1 MINNATFDSRRD
13 QRWFLTGLG
22 ILCALGAGWL
32 VGTWGTMGA
41 VLTVG
46 VPVAVVVLF
55 GVLADPRIGLFLYLN
70 LSFIIG
76 WTRFLESEI
85 PVGTGLDGLAMLT
98 LLSTFL
104 NGKRMNWTRLRQPIF
119 WLLVVWLAF
128 TILEYFNPEHPYP
141 AAWFYG
147 ARSMSLSWFFLGII
161 VLVTPLTKK
170 DIKLIIGTWLFWSLI
185 AALWGFKQQYIGLEP
200 AELRWLALGAEKQHI
215 IWGQLR
221 SFSYYSDAGQF
232 GSEMAGVTL
241 VCLLLVVEL
250 KSWGYRLIFAVLALV
265 FFWGFAVSGTRGAL
279 FVILAGV
286 PAYLAL
292 KRNVMHI
299 LRGLMVIIPVMIIL
313 LFTHI
318 GDGVYQIWRLRSALR
333 PTEDASFIVRLE
345 NQQRLQQFMK
355 DRPFG
360 VGIGTSSGNG
370 QRFSPDHFAAQI
382 PTDSWYVQV
391 WIETGIVGLTIYLL
405 MLLTILII
413 GTYKVWQL
421 KDPWTR
427 KVMIVLLAEFA
438 GICVVSYTNP
448 ILGQFPTSTVLFITS
463 ILFTTCN
470 RWDTPAGSAGTTTP
484 SKLTH
489 THENWH

>member
-1 MINNATFDSRRD
+1 MLNTTYIDSGRD

-32 VGTWGTMGA
+32 IGTWGTMGA
-41 VLTVG
+41 LLMVG
-46 VPVAVVVLF
+46 VPMVLVTLVS
-55 GVLADPRIGLFLYLN
+55 VLADPRVGLFLYLN

-76 WTRFLESEI
+76 WTRFLDSEI

-104 NGKRMNWTRLRQPIF
+104 HGKYMSWKQLRQPIF
-119 WLLVVWLAF
+119 WLLVVWLSF

-147 ARSMSLSWFFLGII
+147 ARSMSLSWFFIGII
-161 VLVTPLTKK
+161 TLVTPLTKK
-170 DIKLIIGTWLFWSLI
+170 DIRLIINTWLFWSLV

-200 AELRWLALGAEKQHI
+200 AELRWLASGAEKQHI

-241 VCLLLVVEL
+241 VCLLLFAEV
-250 KSWGYRLIFAVLALV
+250 KGWGYRLIFAVLALT

-279 FVILAGV
+279 FVIVGGIL
-286 PAYLAL
+286 AYLVL
-292 KRNVMHI
+292 KRNFKYI
-299 LRGLMVIIPVMIIL
+299 LRAIVVAIPLLVIL

-318 GDGVYQIWRLRSALR
+318 GDGVYQIWRLRTALH
-333 PTEDASFIVRLE
+333 PTEDPSFVVRLE
-345 NQQRLQQFMK
+345 NQQKLQQFMK

-391 WIETGIVGLTIYLL
+391 WIETGIVGLTLYLL
-405 MLLTILII
+405 MLLTILLI

-421 KDPWTR
+421 KDPWTK
-427 KVMIVLLAEFA
+427 KVMLILLAEFA

-463 ILFTTCN
+463 ILFTTCE
-470 RWDTPAGSAGTTTP
+470 RWDTSTESAGISTP

-489 THENWH
+489 HHENRN